1 LGCSGAGELP
11 DIEIKYEEIL
21 CPLAALAEQDAIFAR
36 LLLTLLC
43 KAVYCLPSVGRDIRA
58 DVRIGL
64 EAALQQTCNG
74 ISFVSCAQSLCLQ
87 DPEIWISPKLVG
99 SVSCKSTNLHSG
111 ILLLENEIMH
121 ETFPEPTAERNK
133 KRHRGQGGQI
143 NLEQQQRPLEDAWL
157 ELAQLYKVVGEEDI
171 VLALFQKHLTKH
183 EITHKALEAQLGGDF
198 EQANALYDKLT
209 GWHQNGALEGAVSST
224 EIDMWYNERLSC
236 LMELNN
242 WNVIIQETLMEI
254 TDDGSEEP
262 QYQQLWQPERQD
274 PYLSLFIRG
283 ALKVTTH
290 HTSLMEFIQASFED
304 PIKREVLLKEF
315 GTYLATAAIVN
326 SDWDR
331 ACFLLGQCYRNFRK
345 RWSALH
351 PLAVWARHLE
361 VRQLQKIIELDEF
374 LSVIVEGKCKDFP
387 RYPFLCSTWFPEIIL
402 LSFPFLSCCLNNQ
415 MRVIR

>member
-1 LGCSGAGELP
+1 
-11 DIEIKYEEIL
+11 
-21 CPLAALAEQDAIFAR
+21 
-36 LLLTLLC
+36 
-43 KAVYCLPSVGRDIRA
+43 
-58 DVRIGL
+58 
-64 EAALQQTCNG
+64 
-74 ISFVSCAQSLCLQ
+74 
-87 DPEIWISPKLVG
+87 
-99 SVSCKSTNLHSG
+99 
-111 ILLLENEIMH
+111 
-121 ETFPEPTAERNK
+121 
-133 KRHRGQGGQI
+133 
-143 NLEQQQRPLEDAWL
+143 
-157 ELAQLYKVVGEEDI
+157 
-171 VLALFQKHLTKH
+171 
-183 EITHKALEAQLGGDF
+183 
-198 EQANALYDKLT
+198 
-209 GWHQNGALEGAVSST
+209 
-224 EIDMWYNERLSC
+224 
-236 LMELNN
+236 
-242 WNVIIQETLMEI
+242 MEI

-345 RWSALH
+345 RWSTLH

-374 LSVIVEGKCKDFP
+374 LSVIVEGKCKDFQ
-387 RYPFLCSTWFPEIIL
+387 RYSFLCFTWFPEIIL
-402 LSFPFLSCCLNNQ
+402 LSFPFLSCCLNKQ